1 MIEVQELGNGRY
13 EISWDEND
21 PVESQLNHWE
31 EKDFIKCLC
40 DACDEL
46 KGDTK

>member
-1 MIEVQELGNGRY
+1 MIDVKQIAENEF
-13 EISWDEND
+13 EILWDEND
-21 PVESQLNHWE
+21 PVESQLNYWE

-40 DACDEL
+40 DACEEL

>member
-1 MIEVQELGNGRY
+1 MIEVQELGNGYY

-21 PVESQLNHWE
+21 PVESQLNQWE

-40 DACDEL
+40 DACEEL

>member
-21 PVESQLNHWE
+21 PKESFLNRLTE
-31 EKDFIKCLC
+31 QDIIEAIKEYLEKNK
-40 DACDEL
+40 
-46 KGDTK
+46 